1 MGPDRRRR
9 ARATTLGRVES
20 MAYLYRHERET
31 RVLSEYFGEPEART
45 LKGWEERG
53 GYKAL
58 RKALGLG
65 PDEVIDIVK
74 DSGLRGRGDASF
86 PTGLKRGVMPKDD
99 GKPHYLL
106 VNAEESEP
114 GAFKDREL
122 LRWTPHQVIEGA
134 LIGAYAI
141 GAHQVY
147 IYMCSEHFQPG
158 NMTARAIEEA
168 YDAGYAGKDI
178 MGCGVDID
186 VTLHLGAGAY
196 ICGEETGLMNS
207 LEGRRGQPR
216 VKPPFPAAVGV
227 FGMPT
232 TINNVETGSSV
243 PHIIVNGA
251 EWYRSFGTE
260 KSPGTKLFNVSG
272 HVVRRGN
279 FELPLGFNM
288 KELIYDVC
296 GGIRDGRSL
305 KAVIP
310 GGSSVPILAA
320 HEIDIPM
327 DYESVAQAGSMLGT
341 ASMIVMDDQTNI
353 VKAVRRMVEFYA
365 HESCGQCTPCREGT
379 EWLAK
384 IMRRIEAGKGTEADL
399 DIMLDIGKN
408 MTGTTICVLS
418 DSAAVP
424 IASSIERFRED
435 YLALMRPGTRE
446 DAVPAAV

>member
-1 MGPDRRRR
+1 
-9 ARATTLGRVES
+9 
-20 MAYLYRHERET
+20 MAYPYRHERET

-74 DSGLRGRGDASF
+74 DSGLRGRGGAGF
-86 PTGLKRGVMPKDD
+86 PTGLKWSFMPKDD

-106 VNAEESEP
+106 VNADESEP

-141 GAHQVY
+141 RAHHVY
-147 IYMCSEHFQPG
+147 IYMRGEFFEPG
-158 NMTARAIEEA
+158 NIVARAIEEA

-178 MGCGVDID
+178 MGSGVDID

-232 TINNVETGSSV
+232 TINNVETVSSV